1 MKMIRL
7 AWTVVA
13 IFVIALAWPI
23 MEADAQHRKGFR
35 PGPPPAREEARKGQH
50 ANPMRNRG
58 WLQMLKEK
66 HPEEYERLQELRES
80 DPEAFRDEIRKRFRQ
95 HVKRR
100 MRKHVGPHN
109 RECMELA
116 KKYHDAEN
124 PEEKAAL
131 KQQLHDAVK
140 KAFDARV
147 EQQAAMI
154 KRMEERLN
162 KLRNHL
168 ATREANRDE
177 ICAERVEDLT
187 RKPAMHW

>member
-1 MKMIRL
+1 MKTIGL

-13 IFVIALAWPI
+13 MFVMALVWPS
-23 MEADAQHRKGFR
+23 MEADAQHREGDR
-35 PGPPPAREEARKGQH
+35 PGPPRAFAQAREGQH
-50 ANPMRNRG
+50 ARPMGNRG

-66 HPEEYERLQELRES
+66 QPEEYERLQELRES
-80 DPEAFRDEIRKRFRQ
+80 DPEAFLDEIRKRFRQ
-95 HVKRR
+95 HIKSR

-124 PEEKAAL
+124 PEEKAEL
-131 KQQLHDAVK
+131 KQELQDAVK

-162 KLRNHL
+162 KLRDHL
-168 ATREANRDE
+168 AARKANRDE
-177 ICAERVEDLT
+177 ICAERVENLT
-187 RKPAMHW
+187 RKPAMQW